1 MMAAEDPLRLI
12 LSLTLFATLAG
23 ADESSKRQKVEQLLV
38 LTNSASMMD
47 QMFDQLRGAIA
58 QQRDMLNLSKED
70 SREMTNEIETV
81 SFGMIRE
88 RLSWDK
94 LKPKFIDLYAETFTE
109 EEVEGMVAFYRS
121 PAGKAAIEK
130 MPKLVGQSMAIT
142 NELMK
147 DILPEMMQRT
157 EAIVVKYR
165 NRSLEQRKKQ

>member
-1 MMAAEDPLRLI
+1 MAAEDPLRLI
-12 LSLTLFATLAG
+12 ISLTLFAALAA
-23 ADESSKRQKVEQLLV
+23 ADEASKRQKIEQLLV

-81 SFGMIRE
+81 SFAMLRE

-94 LKPKFIDLYAETFTE
+94 LRPKFIDLYAVTFTE

-142 NELMK
+142 NEMMK
-147 DILPEMMQRT
+147 DVLPEMMQRT

-165 NRSLEQRKKQ
+165 NRALEQRKKQ

>member
-1 MMAAEDPLRLI
+1 MAAEDPLRLI
-12 LSLTLFATLAG
+12 ISLTLFAALAA
-23 ADESSKRQKVEQLLV
+23 ADEASKRQKIEQLLV

-81 SFGMIRE
+81 SFAMLRE

-94 LKPKFIDLYAETFTE
+94 LRPKFIDLYAETFTE

-142 NELMK
+142 NEMMK
-147 DILPEMMQRT
+147 DVLPEMMQRT

-165 NRSLEQRKKQ
+165 NRALEQRKKQ